1 MKIKL
6 FFGLLIIS
14 NYIATSWI
22 VLADSTIAPKKS
34 FKEGI
39 HDLENESEQLCS
51 HIQEKSL
58 ATIKQFKN
66 LMQDAHIYCP
76 NREELEVSLYNI
88 AVQADTHYTDVTQQL
103 STCNSILYVLTKSL
117 ESGNLADFYLKEGN
131 YSIVTNIIDKWHQ
144 TVLNFKSEIHTQNVP
159 LDIILNNKKTF
170 FMTIGYLDY
179 SSP

>member
-1 MKIKL
+1 
-6 FFGLLIIS
+6 
-14 NYIATSWI
+14 
-22 VLADSTIAPKKS
+22 
-34 FKEGI
+34 
-39 HDLENESEQLCS
+39 
-51 HIQEKSL
+51 
-58 ATIKQFKN
+58 
-66 LMQDAHIYCP
+66 MQDAHIYCP